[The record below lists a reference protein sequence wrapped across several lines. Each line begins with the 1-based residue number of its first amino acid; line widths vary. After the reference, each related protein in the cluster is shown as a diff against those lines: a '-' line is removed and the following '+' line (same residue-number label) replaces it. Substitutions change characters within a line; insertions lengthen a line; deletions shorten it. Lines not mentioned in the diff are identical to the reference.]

1 MERGYRLGHVPKEGI
16 RVIDAMESRFAQA
29 APPGAGFVS
38 LRYVDERTESLGV
51 RHGVMEPAH
60 TGSDVGAMITVMD
73 GGGIGYAATS
83 DLSVSGLQEAGR
95 RARAWARRTAGL
107 AVTDFSRLPH
117 AAQSGTY
124 ETPVAQPWSSVA
136 LGEKIERLRAP
147 CEKMKTDD
155 RIIDSWARMVHLA
168 SETLYLDTAG
178 SRVHQRFEML
188 MPNMGAVAVR
198 GTEAQRRTLHG
209 QGAARQGGLEVL
221 DQLGFDEVA
230 PRLAREA
237 LELLEAPDC
246 PTGRTDVLLAPDQM
260 ILQIHESIGH
270 PLELDRI
277 LGDERNYAGT
287 SFVTQDM
294 LGTYRYGSDLLN
306 VVWDPTRP
314 GQLASYGFDDD
325 GRPATREHI
334 IEKGILKRSLGGGTS
349 QERAGLEGVSTSRA
363 SGWNRPPI
371 DRMANLNLE
380 VGDKTFDELVKSIEQ
395 GVFMA
400 TNSSWSI
407 DDSRNKF
414 QFGCEY
420 GRRIENGELTT
431 VVKKPNY
438 RGISA
443 TFWRNLA
450 GVGDER
456 TFQILGT
463 PHCGKGEPNQMIRV
477 GHASPVCHFASV
489 EVFGGA

>member
-1 MERGYRLGHVPKEGI
+1 M
-16 RVIDAMESRFAQA
+16 IDALESRFRQA
-29 APPGAGFVS
+29 APPGADFVS
-38 LRYVDERTESLGV
+38 LRYLDERTESLGV
-51 RHGVMEPAH
+51 RQGVLEPAS
-60 TGSDVGAMITVMD
+60 TASDVGAMITVMD

-83 DLSVSGLQEAGR
+83 DLSRAGLEQAGR
-95 RARAWARRTAGL
+95 RALAWARKSADL
-107 AVTDFSRLPH
+107 AVTDFSQLPH
-117 AAQSGTY
+117 AASSGAF
-124 ETPVAQPWSSVA
+124 ETPVAEPWASVA
-136 LGEKIERLRAP
+136 LGDKVERLRVP
-147 CEKMKTDD
+147 CEQLQTDA
-155 RIIDSWARMVHLA
+155 RIVDSWARMVHVGVE
-168 SETLYLDTAG
+168 SLYLDSAG

-188 MPNMGAVAVR
+188 MPNMGAVAR
-198 GTEAQRRTLHG
+198 QGTEAQRRTLHG

-221 DQLGFDEVA
+221 EQLGFDEAA
-230 PRLAREA
+230 PRLASEA
-237 LELLEAPDC
+237 LQLLTAPDC
-246 PTGRTDVLLAPDQM
+246 PTGATDVLLAPDQM

-287 SFVTQDM
+287 SFVTPDM
-294 LGTYRYGSDLLN
+294 FGTYRYGSDLLN

-314 GQLASYGFDDD
+314 NQLASYGFDDD
-325 GRPATREHI
+325 GHPATREHI
-334 IEKGILKRSLGGGTS
+334 IRNGILLRGLGGGTS
-349 QERAGLEGVSTSRA
+349 QERAGLDGVATSRA

-380 VGDKTFDELVKSIEQ
+380 AGDKSFDELVQGIEK

-420 GRRIENGELTT
+420 GRLIEDGELTQ

-443 TFWRNLA
+443 TFWRNLV
-450 GVGDER
+450 GVGDES
-456 TFQILGT
+456 TFQVLGT
-463 PHCGKGEPNQMIRV
+463 PNCGKGEPNQMIRV
-477 GHASPVCHFASV
+477 GHASPVCHFADV

>member
-1 MERGYRLGHVPKEGI
+1 M
-16 RVIDAMESRFAQA
+16 IDALEQHFARA
-29 APPGAGFVS
+29 VPAGADFVS
-38 LRYVDERTESLGV
+38 LRYLDERTESLGV
-51 RHGVMEPAH
+51 RHGVMEPAS
-60 TGSDVGAMITVMD
+60 TAADVGVMITVLE
-73 GGGIGYAATS
+73 GGGLGYAATS
-83 DLSVSGLQEAGR
+83 DLSDAGLREAAR
-95 RARAWARRTAGL
+95 RAQAWARKSAGI
-107 AVTDFSRLPH
+107 AVADFSRMPH
-117 AAQSGTY
+117 AASSGSFR
-124 ETPVAQPWSSVA
+124 TPVAQPWASVA
-136 LGEKIERLRAP
+136 LGEKVERLRAP
-147 CEKMKTDD
+147 CEQMRTDD
-155 RIIDSWARMVHLA
+155 RIIDTWARMEHVG
-168 SETLYLDTAG
+168 SETLYLDTVG
-178 SRVHQRFEML
+178 SRVHQTFEML
-188 MPNMGAVAVR
+188 MPNLGVMAR
-198 GTEAQRRTLHG
+198 QGTEAQRRTLHG

-221 DQLGFDEVA
+221 EQLGFDEA
-230 PRLAREA
+230 GPRLAREA
-237 LELLEAPDC
+237 LELLGAPDC
-246 PTGRTDVLLAPDQM
+246 PTGPTDVLLAPDQM

-287 SFVTQDM
+287 SFVTTDM
-294 LGTYRYGSDLLN
+294 FGTYRYGSDLLN
-306 VVWDPTRP
+306 VVWDPTRQ

-334 IEKGILKRSLGGGTS
+334 IERGILLRPLGGGTS
-349 QERAGLEGVSTSRA
+349 QQRAALGGGSTRRA

-380 VGDKTFDELVKSIEQ
+380 AGDKSFDALVGGIER

-420 GRRIENGELTT
+420 GRLIENGELTR

-443 TFWRNLA
+443 TFWRNLV
-450 GVGDER
+450 GVGDES
-456 TFQILGT
+456 TFQVLGT
-463 PHCGKGEPNQMIRV
+463 PNCGKGEPNQMIRV
-477 GHASPVCHFASV
+477 GHASPVCHFADV

>member
-1 MERGYRLGHVPKEGI
+1 M
-16 RVIDAMESRFAQA
+16 IDALETRFARA
-29 APPGAGFVS
+29 VPAGVDFAS
-38 LRYVDERTESLGV
+38 LRYLDERTESLGV

-60 TGSDVGAMITVMD
+60 TSSDVGAMVTVVD

-83 DLSVSGLQEAGR
+83 DLTDSGLQAAAGR
-95 RARAWARRTAGL
+95 ALDWARRSAGIT
-107 AVTDFSRLPH
+107 VTDFSRLPH
-117 AAQSGTY
+117 GASSGEF
-124 ETPVAQPWSSVA
+124 ETPVTQPWASVA
-136 LGEKIERLRAP
+136 LGEKVERLRAP
-147 CEKMKTDD
+147 CEQMQTDD
-155 RIIDSWARMVHLA
+155 RIIDSWARMVHVG

-188 MPNMGAVAVR
+188 MPNMGVMAR
-198 GTEAQRRTLHG
+198 QGMEAQKRTLHG

-221 DQLGFDEVA
+221 EQLGFDEA
-230 PRLAREA
+230 GPRLTREA
-237 LELLEAPDC
+237 LELLSAPDC
-246 PTGRTDVLLAPDQM
+246 PTGPTHVLLAPDQM

-287 SFVTQDM
+287 SFVTPDM
-294 LGTYRYGSDLLN
+294 FGTYRYGSDLLN

-314 GQLASYGFDDD
+314 TQLASYAFDDD
-325 GRPATREHI
+325 GHPATREHI
-334 IEKGILKRSLGGGTS
+334 IENGILMRPLGGGTS
-349 QERAGLEGVSTSRA
+349 QERAGMNGVSTSRA

-380 VGDKTFDELVKSIEQ
+380 FGDKSFDELVRGIES
-395 GVFMA
+395 GVYMA

-420 GRRIENGELTT
+420 GRLIENGELTK

-443 TFWRNLA
+443 TFWRNLV
-450 GVGDER
+450 GVGDES

-463 PHCGKGEPNQMIRV
+463 PNCGKGEPNQMIRV
-477 GHASPVCHFASV
+477 GHASPVCHFADV